1 MTIRRIPDDFA
12 VDEAVSP
19 DFLGGLLPEWSPMR
33 LHAVYKLTKRS
44 ITTPDACAYFARAV
58 GVKAGKVDYTG
69 LKDRHAVTAQL
80 VSVRDEARATAA
92 ALPQAPSGDGW
103 NAERLGFS
111 PVPVAADIIEANRFT
126 IVVRRLQRRDFGVM
140 DRRVNELSD
149 GAGGMG
155 AGGPLVVNYFG
166 DQRFGSARHGEG
178 FAARRLIAGDFDGAL
193 KLLLATP
200 ARKDSGGWRDF
211 TRAAATH
218 WGDWT
223 AMLPLL
229 PKRPERAAPE
239 ALAAGKHPTEAFA
252 ALPHFV
258 QQMCVEA
265 YQSWLWNA
273 VASGLARRA
282 SPKCFEADDDFGA
295 MLFPPAAALD
305 EAWRSLRVPT
315 PGTGLTPHEP
325 WGPVLEQVLR
335 EQGLNLDDL
344 RIPGLRRP
352 AFGCAERHWCV
363 RADAFSISAPEAD
376 ELSTNSAL
384 WKRTLRF
391 DLPRGAYATVVLRA
405 LGQ

>member
-1 MTIRRIPDDFA
+1 MTIRRIPEDFE

-33 LHAVYKLTKRS
+33 RHAVYRLTKRS

-69 LKDRHAVTAQL
+69 LKDRHAVTKQL
-80 VSVRDEARATAA
+80 VSVRVEARGAA
-92 ALPQAPSGDGW
+92 AAMPRTPSGDGW

-111 PVPVAADIIEANRFT
+111 PVPASADIIEANRFA
-126 IVVRRLQRRDFGVM
+126 IVVRRLQRRDFGAM
-140 DRRVNELSD
+140 DQRVKELT
-149 GAGGMG
+149 AGGG
-155 AGGPLVVNYFG
+155 EDLIAVNYFG

-178 FAARRLIAGDFDGAL
+178 FAARRLVAGDFDGAL

-211 TRAAATH
+211 TRAGAAH
-218 WGDWT
+218 WGNWA

-229 PKRPERAAPE
+229 PKRPERAAVE
-239 ALAAGKHPTEAFA
+239 ALAAGKHPRDAFA

-258 QQMCVEA
+258 QQMSVEA

-273 VASGLARRA
+273 VASGLAKRA
-282 SPKCFEADDDFGA
+282 SPRCFEADDDFGA
-295 MLFPPAAALD
+295 MLFPPASALD
-305 EAWRSLRVPT
+305 DAWRSLRVPT
-315 PGTGLTPHEP
+315 PGAGLIPHEP
-325 WGPVLEQVLR
+325 WGPVLEEVLR
-335 EQGLNLDDL
+335 GQGLHIDDL

-352 AFGCAERHWCV
+352 AFGCAERLWSV
-363 RADAFSISAPEAD
+363 RAGGFSISKPDAD

-391 DLPRGAYATVVLRA
+391 TLPRGAYATVVLRA